1 MKSIKSFKYSLQ
13 DESIFNK
20 ELDATPQDIIAN
32 YKELVIEY
40 YKFANENINV
50 SNRAF
55 YEYIMNRGLDTIT
68 HVFITILY
76 HTNNKEIVYY
86 YTQKSIYL
94 YIEFVNQISEIDKHF
109 LKLTSRDAV
118 IYVYKK
124 TIFELG
130 IKKSYNGQ
138 HNILDTISKNINII
152 QTVFRKFTNQICNDK
167 LCNDNNI
174 ESFVSTV
181 NSIQLPH
188 QDIEPIQTII
198 DALFYHVKDNVKF
211 GELVRGLMH
220 HINTPTN
227 TKKIKNLIIN
237 DDFLFHVNEPT
248 EVFLKWIFE

>member
-1 MKSIKSFKYSLQ
+1 MKSVKSFKYSLQ
-13 DESIFNK
+13 DDSIFNK
-20 ELDATPQDIIAN
+20 ELDTTPQDIITK

-40 YKFANENINV
+40 YKFVNENINV
-50 SNRAF
+50 SNRECS
-55 YEYIMNRGLDTIT
+55 EYIMNRGLDTIT

-76 HTNNKEIVYY
+76 HTNNHEIVYY

-94 YIEFVNQISEIDKHF
+94 YIEFINQISELDKHF

-130 IKKSYNGQ
+130 IKKGYIGSKY
-138 HNILDTISKNINII
+138 ILDTITNNINII
-152 QTVFRKFTNQICNDK
+152 QTVFRKFTNQICND
-167 LCNDNNI
+167 NNI

-181 NSIQLPH
+181 NSIQLPS
-188 QDIEPIQTII
+188 QDTEPIQKII
-198 DALFYHVKDNVKF
+198 DALFFHVKDNDKF

-220 HINTPTN
+220 HINASTT

-248 EVFLKWIFE
+248 EVFLKWISE